1 MMDESEADNVVA
13 NGDTVPIAGSV
24 AGRDNG
30 SDSGAGAGDD
40 WDSVVGPLP
49 AGDRWDR
56 LIGPFDRAGDPGE
69 DDDGR
74 PVKVP
79 WYAPHNPRK
88 SHVLTYVLG
97 VTECLVSL
105 FLAYEMAYSIREKLD
120 PWVIDMVLI
129 VAVAA
134 MFVQGLLACV
144 FAFRLTCRTLRVFG
158 IGCKALNLVCLLCL
172 VFMLVMERDFAYLS
186 VCITALLYVGLVSPL
201 YMNMASDLEL
211 KS

>member
-1 MMDESEADNVVA
+1 MDESDADSVVA
-13 NGDTVPIAGSV
+13 GGGKVPVFGPAADRDGAGDS
-24 AGRDNG
+24 
-30 SDSGAGAGDD
+30 AGAGGD

-56 LIGPFDRAGDPGE
+56 LVGHLDRVDDPE
-69 DDDGR
+69 WDDDGR

-97 VTECLVSL
+97 ITECLVSL
-105 FLAYEMAYSIREKLD
+105 FLAYEMVDSIREKLD
-120 PWVIDMVLI
+120 PWVIDMVLV

-144 FAFRLTCRTLRVFG
+144 FAFRLTRRTLRVFG
-158 IGCKALNLVCLLCL
+158 IGCKALSLVCLLCL
-172 VFMLVMERDFAYLS
+172 VFMLVLERDFAYLS
-186 VCITALLYVGLVSPL
+186 VCITALLYVGFVSPL
-201 YMNMASDLEL
+201 YMNMAGDLEL